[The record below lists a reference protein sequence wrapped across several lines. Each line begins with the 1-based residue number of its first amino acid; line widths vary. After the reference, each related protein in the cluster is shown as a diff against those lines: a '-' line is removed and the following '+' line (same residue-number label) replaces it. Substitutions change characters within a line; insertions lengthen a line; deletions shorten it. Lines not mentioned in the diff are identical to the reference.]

1 MKIIKVPIEKCELWE
16 KNPRGITKKDFE
28 RLKKQIQKLGVY
40 KPLIACQEN
49 GKYIILGG
57 NMRLR
62 ALQELGYKDVEL
74 SIVEAKTEKEKIEYS
89 LSDND
94 RVGYYEEEK
103 LAELIYPHLDELE
116 LEDYKIDIG
125 EAISL
130 KDVVED
136 FGPDIDD
143 EKADEAPEIDDA
155 PAITRPG
162 DLYQL
167 GKHRLLCGDSTSA
180 DDVARVMGPE
190 KAGAM
195 FTDPPYGIDMAPCSI
210 TRKLP
215 KLKNDNL
222 KNDSFIKFLSSFL
235 SIARPVVDGEAFICC
250 DWRRYTDFKFA
261 MDASGFP
268 VTCLIVWNKET
279 RAQNLNR
286 FAFVHE
292 FICYSGPMGPP
303 TLDVNVWTLP
313 RIYSD
318 NHLTPKPVAL
328 VERAIKTTQGI
339 IFDPF
344 LGTGTTIIA
353 AEKLGRICYGIE
365 IEPKYCD
372 VIIKRFS
379 EYIGIPEEE
388 IRKTRQAAK

>member
-1 MKIIKVPIEKCELWE
+1 MKIIKVPIEKCKIWD

-62 ALQELGYKDVEL
+62 ALQELGYKEVEL
-74 SIVEAKTEKEKIEYS
+74 SIIEAKSEKEKIEYS

-103 LAELIYPHLDELE
+103 LAELIYPHIDELE
-116 LEDYKIDIG
+116 LEDFKIDIG

-143 EKADEAPEIDDA
+143 EKADEAPEIDDT

-167 GKHRLLCGDSTSA
+167 GRHRLLCGDATKEE
-180 DDVARVMGPE
+180 DIKRLLDGVKVDLVL
-190 KAGAM
+190 
-195 FTDPPYGIDMAPCSI
+195 TDPPYGVGMNYLSYEDLQE
-210 TRKLP
+210 KLLELISKWFPLWQKYSDLIVFTPGNQNIFLYPKSSWVLGWFYGSGAAVTPWGFNNWQPILVYGKDP
-215 KLKNDNL
+215 KLKNKLGCFPDAFFISPGR
-222 KNDSFIKFLSSFL
+222 KDSDI
-235 SIARPVVDGEAFICC
+235 
-250 DWRRYTDFKFA
+250 
-261 MDASGFP
+261 
-268 VTCLIVWNKET
+268 
-279 RAQNLNR
+279 
-286 FAFVHE
+286 
-292 FICYSGPMGPP
+292 
-303 TLDVNVWTLP
+303 
-313 RIYSD
+313 
-318 NHLTPKPVAL
+318 NHPTPKPLNFWEAL
-328 VERAIKTTQGI
+328 MERTTARKGEI
-339 IFDPF
+339 IADPF
-344 LGTGTTIIA
+344 SGSGVSFIA
-353 AEKLGRICYGIE
+353 AEKFGHICYGME

-379 EYIGIPEEE
+379 EYAGIREEE